1 MCENWKDNESW
12 SERLVMG
19 NLNNKEE
26 AYKEVYETLEIFMNT
41 VIIEIQ
47 KRIEKGE

>member
-1 MCENWKDNESW
+1 
-12 SERLVMG
+12 MG

-26 AYKEVYETLEIFMNT
+26 AYKEVYETLEILMNI